1 MPVIFVGIMPNN
13 PGGACPAVFRSSEPG
28 GGYYFQGKIV
38 KGHRVP
44 NGQALV
50 WLPESMTEIIREA
63 CRIHPA
69 NGMYADVETRDIAW
83 ISRADDG
90 FHAQGVIVAD
100 PEILAKIAADSPILA
115 DELVVWLPESATDAI
130 VEACDVRSVV

>member
-1 MPVIFVGIMPNN
+1 MSIIFVGIMPDN
-13 PGGACPAVFRSSEPG
+13 PGGACPAVFRSAEPG

-38 KGHRVP
+38 ERRQVP

-63 CRIHPA
+63 CRVHPA
-69 NGMYADVETRDIAW
+69 VDVHADLEMTKVRRVARTN
-83 ISRADDG
+83 DG
-90 FHAQGVIVAD
+90 FHVQGVIVSD

-115 DELVVWLPESATDAI
+115 DELVVWLPESATVEI
-130 VEACDVRSVV
+130 VETCDA